1 MKAQPLWLSIFAV
14 ERYRIAPGSR
24 ALLMEGRENT
34 RLKELIRLAME
45 CMGVAVTI
53 IDKKGTLLYYNKQAA
68 KILDRK
74 PEYIGK
80 DVHSHHKK
88 AASSKKLDLM
98 LQDFQKGRT
107 APFHYEAKPY
117 GEIILV
123 TLSPILENGKFIGC
137 VQSVQLKEKIGSK

>member
-1 MKAQPLWLSIFAV
+1 MKDTKKPAQ
-14 ERYRIAPGSR
+14 
-24 ALLMEGRENT
+24 
-34 RLKELIRLAME
+34 LIKLAME

-53 IDKKGTLLYYNKQAA
+53 IDTEGTLLYYNKQAA

-88 AASSKKLDLM
+88 AASNRKLDSM

-107 APFHYEAKPY
+107 EPFYYEVKPY
-117 GEIILV
+117 GKIILV
-123 TLSPILENGKFIGC
+123 ILSPIFENGKFIGC
-137 VQSVQLKEKIGSK
+137 IQCVLLKEDIESAS

>member
-1 MKAQPLWLSIFAV
+1 MK
-14 ERYRIAPGSR
+14 E
-24 ALLMEGRENT
+24 EKN
-34 RLKELIRLAME
+34 KETIINLIILAME
-45 CMGVAVTI
+45 YMDVAATI
-53 IDKKGTLLYYNKQAA
+53 IDTQGILLYYNKQAE

-74 PEYIGK
+74 PDYIGL

-88 AASSKKLDLM
+88 PDSNKKFDLM

-123 TLSPILENGKFIGC
+123 TLSPIVKNGNFIGC
-137 VQSVQLKEKIGSK
+137 IQTVRLKEDVNPNIA

>member
-1 MKAQPLWLSIFAV
+1 ME
-14 ERYRIAPGSR
+14 ERKKS
-24 ALLMEGRENT
+24 EQ
-34 RLKELIRLAME
+34 KELIRLAME

-88 AASSKKLDLM
+88 ADSSNKLNQM

-107 APFHYEAKPY
+107 EPFHYEAKPY
-117 GEIILV
+117 GETILV
-123 TLSPILENGKFIGC
+123 TLSPIFENGKFIGC
-137 VQSVQLKEKIGSK
+137 VQSVQLK